1 MTPERFRQIEDL
13 YHAVRAGT
21 TDERAALFA
30 QADPELCREVELL
43 LSHRSGGEFLDR
55 PAIRNAADLLEDATV
70 TESALAPVWVPT
82 VSNRSSARAEW
93 EKSFGP

>member
-1 MTPERFRQIEDL
+1 VQIEEL
-13 YHAVRAGT
+13 YHAAREGSAA
-21 TDERAALFA
+21 ERAALLA
-30 QADPELCREVELL
+30 RTDPELRREVELL
-43 LSHRSGGEFLDR
+43 LSQPTGGEFLDR